1 MTPPLGQTTT
11 MTPVRSAAAR
21 PVVLVDGVPDAALR
35 VIAYRA
41 WGLLDE
47 RRCVLRLLDT
57 SLAGRARFLLPRAA
71 AVALPRKLADESLRW
86 EVLAQGVLGPATLEM
101 GDGER
106 RCVVELTDDWT
117 RRLDGPVDTL
127 GPRENLGR
135 AVSLTRG
142 DAADW
147 LADLLDGALSVD
159 LLPGAQRGVPLS
171 ADWVV
176 AGTLREAL
184 RGLLGE
190 AGWRVR
196 CDRWRVDG
204 VVHAAQ
210 AVLPKGWGRDF
221 ILPWGD
227 AGSAETSVLRLASN
241 RSSQSAVPGVSHG
254 EVLLSGAWPT
264 LRVGDHVLDLG
275 GRGLNANGAAT
286 SIERDTTAVT
296 ELHVRFG
303 WSLGKSET
311 VIKFEG

>member
-1 MTPPLGQTTT
+1 MTTALAQTNSD
-11 MTPVRSAAAR
+11 VSARPGDAL

-57 SLAGRARFLLPRAA
+57 SHAGRARFLLPRAA
-71 AVALPRKLADESLRW
+71 AVALPRKLADASVRW
-86 EVLAQGVLGPATLEM
+86 EVLAQGVLGLATLEM
-101 GDGER
+101 GHGER
-106 RCVVELTDDWT
+106 RCIVELTDDWT
-117 RRLDGPVDTL
+117 RRLEAPVDTP
-127 GPRENLGR
+127 GPRGNSGR
-135 AVSLTRG
+135 AASLTRG

-147 LADLLDGALSVD
+147 LAGLLDGALSVD
-159 LLPGAQRGVPLS
+159 LLSGAHRGVPLS

-221 ILPWGD
+221 FLPWGD
-227 AGSAETSVLRLASN
+227 AGSAEPSVLRLASN
-241 RSSQSAVPGVSHG
+241 RGLQSAVPGVLHG

-275 GRGLNANGAAT
+275 GLGLNANGAAT
-286 SIERDTTAVT
+286 SIERDGSVVT
-296 ELHVRFG
+296 ELCVRFG
-303 WSLGKSET
+303 LPPGKSET
-311 VIKFEG
+311 AIKFE